1 MFQTIEKHYV
11 HSPLPRTVSLQVPI
25 VTKSNSFNETQH
37 DDRQHS
43 EELAIVDKNVDNN
56 VASSAAVVDVVEA
69 EKPKKS
75 GSVVQMSTRI
85 STPSS
90 DVKKSASDQVVSE
103 PQKPKKL
110 LPRHLRDSR
119 SRSKSPMP
127 TTTTPTPALPRCVDA
142 NQTFD
147 DTDVPDGTK
156 VFAKWVERTEVRY
169 WPGKKVA
176 RIVFCST

>member
-69 EKPKKS
+69 EKPKKTIEN
-75 GSVVQMSTRI
+75 ST
-85 STPSS
+85 T
-90 DVKKSASDQVVSE
+90 
-103 PQKPKKL
+103 
-110 LPRHLRDSR
+110 
-119 SRSKSPMP
+119 
-127 TTTTPTPALPRCVDA
+127 
-142 NQTFD
+142 N
-147 DTDVPDGTK
+147 
-156 VFAKWVERTEVRY
+156 
-169 WPGKKVA
+169 VA
-176 RIVFCST
+176 RPEKQSLMVAEI